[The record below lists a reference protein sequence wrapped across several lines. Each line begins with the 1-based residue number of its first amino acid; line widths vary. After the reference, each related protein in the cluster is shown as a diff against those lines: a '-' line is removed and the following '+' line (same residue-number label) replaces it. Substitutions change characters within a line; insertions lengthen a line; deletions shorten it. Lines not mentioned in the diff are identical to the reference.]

1 MMSSNGVQETG
12 MRRSSTGLSNGL
24 SPDFEI
30 LSHPP
35 SSTGSQPP
43 VSLSQINPLG
53 MSQTPS
59 SLTDVTL
66 EQALMRVHDLSR
78 ENSDLRDYLKDN
90 NEMMKKQYEAL
101 AEWKKKVH
109 DANVANRDKFD
120 QTKALILGLIL
131 GLRKDNEELL
141 EKVRELE
148 TSKEEKMT
156 ELLGKIHALESA
168 RLKSEQLATQV
179 CSKAEEQGMSMDDLD
194 LTLNETVVV
203 SVSAETEERISQL
216 ENELEEKNGEMKRLT
231 EEKNKLSSQVG
242 QFRDSADQ
250 LLKDLECQQKLKEDL
265 QRENQELLE
274 KNLDLNLQLQ
284 SLLSDTRISLQLV
297 EKAGFSSKSQSGMS
311 DVVGM
316 SVTETQE
323 VARLLEQLQKNEQK
337 FKTEMATMRS
347 HVQGEKNK
355 SQQLQ
360 ARLTEN
366 SQRISAMIQQH
377 EQEVAV
383 LRKEHEQKL
392 MELARQQDTEREQ
405 QLQSA
410 TYDTDVQSLRS
421 QVLTLISEVHETQT
435 KLSAAT
441 DAHEN
446 KDRRMKDLEE
456 RNKRYQMD
464 LNQNRHEMQALIHSL
479 QQRCGLSE
487 HAHAQERQSHE
498 VTKHNMSELRTS
510 FEQLVNDYKELLD
523 TFDQY
528 KLQQERQTPG
538 SIPQNQRAMLEQIN
552 HLTAQVMAAEE
563 AITIRDEQIQS
574 LKTDLASK
582 KREYEDMAA
591 VFKAQ
596 ADVYKADFD
605 AERSA
610 REQQV
615 SDKERILTEM
625 GDLQVQNQQLID
637 DLEAYSRRQMS
648 EMQRRVAPSPHSYLQ
663 CVSPGGPYGPL
674 QPTFNYQGGMPD
686 NQPLPDLSYPD
697 TVNLN
702 QQPNQGPPQMD
713 PGQIEEEEAPLVC
726 PQCNLTCPDMDTLQ
740 IHVIECLD
748 QDDQRRANRQ

>member
-12 MRRSSTGLSNGL
+12 VMVRNSTVISNGL

-30 LSHPP
+30 LSHPH

-43 VSLSQINPLG
+43 ASLSQINPLG

-66 EQALMRVHDLSR
+66 EQALARVHDLSR

-109 DANVANRDKFD
+109 DANIANRDKFD
-120 QTKALILGLIL
+120 QTKALILGL
-131 GLRKDNEELL
+131 RKDNEEML
-141 EKVRELE
+141 EKVQELE
-148 TSKEEKMT
+148 TSKEEKMN

-179 CSKAEEQGMSMDDLD
+179 CSKAEEQGMSMDDLE
-194 LTLNETVVV
+194 LNLQETVIV

-216 ENELEEKNGEMKRLT
+216 ERELEDKNGEIKRLT
-231 EEKNKLSSQVG
+231 EEKDKLSCQVSQ
-242 QFRDSADQ
+242 FKESADQ
-250 LLKDLECQQKLKEDL
+250 LLRDLECQQKMKEEL
-265 QRENQELLE
+265 QRGNQELLE
-274 KNLDLNLQLQ
+274 KNLDLNLQVQ

-297 EKAGFSSKSQSGMS
+297 EKAAFTSKSQSGMS
-311 DVVGM
+311 DVGQ
-316 SVTETQE
+316 SSRPEKDTQE
-323 VARLLEQLQKNEQK
+323 VARLMEHLHRNEER
-337 FKTEMATMRS
+337 FKTEMATIRS
-347 HVQGEKNK
+347 HLQGEKNK

-360 ARLTEN
+360 AKLTEN
-366 SQRISAMIQQH
+366 SEKMSAIVQQH
-377 EQEVAV
+377 EQEVAM

-392 MELARQQDTEREQ
+392 MELARQQDTEKEQ

-435 KLSAAT
+435 KLAAAT
-441 DAHEN
+441 DAHDK
-446 KDRRMKDLEE
+446 KDRRLKDMED
-456 RNKRYQMD
+456 RNKRLQMD
-464 LNQNRHEMQALIHSL
+464 LNQTRHELQAMIQSF
-479 QQRCGLSE
+479 QQRCALSE

-498 VTKHNMSELRTS
+498 VTKRNMDQLRTS

-538 SIPQNQRAMLEQIN
+538 SAPQNQRAMLEQIN

-574 LKTDLASK
+574 LKVDLASK

-591 VFKAQ
+591 VLTAQ

-615 SDKERILTEM
+615 SEKERILTEM

-637 DLEAYSRRQMS
+637 DLESYSRRQMS
-648 EMQRRVAPSPHSYLQ
+648 EMQRRVAPSSHAYLQ
-663 CVSPGGPYGPL
+663 CVSPGGPYGPP
-674 QPTFNYQGGMPD
+674 QPSFNYQD
-686 NQPLPDLSYPD
+686 NQQSPDINYHETL
-697 TVNLN
+697 NLN
-702 QQPNQGPPQMD
+702 QHPNQGPPHLD
-713 PGQIEEEEAPLVC
+713 PGQHEEEEVPLVC

-748 QDDQRRANRQ
+748 QDDQRRANHQ

>member
-1 MMSSNGVQETG
+1 MSRNGVQETG
-12 MRRSSTGLSNGL
+12 GMSRSSTGLSNGH

-30 LSHPP
+30 LSHPH

-43 VSLSQINPLG
+43 VSLSQINPLA

-120 QTKALILGLIL
+120 QTKALIV

-148 TSKEEKMT
+148 TSKEEKMN

-179 CSKAEEQGMSMDDLD
+179 CTKAEEQGMSMDDLD
-194 LTLNETVVV
+194 LNLNETVVV

-216 ENELEEKNGEMKRLT
+216 ESELEEKNGEIKRLT

-284 SLLSDTRISLQLV
+284 GLLSDTRISLQLV

-311 DVVGM
+311 DVVDVGKLE
-316 SVTETQE
+316 TESQE
-323 VARLLEQLQKNEQK
+323 VARLMEQLQKNEEK
-337 FKTEMATMRS
+337 FKTDMATVRS
-347 HVQGEKNK
+347 HLQGEKNK
-355 SQQLQ
+355 NQQLQ

-366 SQRISAMIQQH
+366 SQKMSAMVQQH
-377 EQEVAV
+377 EQKVAV

-392 MELARQQDTEREQ
+392 MELARQQVTEREQ

-435 KLSAAT
+435 KLAAAT

-446 KDRRMKDLEE
+446 KDRRLKDLEE

-464 LNQNRHEMQALIHSL
+464 LNQTRHETQGLIQSL

-487 HAHAQERQSHE
+487 NACEQERHSHE
-498 VTKHNMSELRTS
+498 VTKRNMNELRAS

-528 KLQQERQTPG
+528 KLQQERQTQG
-538 SIPQNQRAMLEQIN
+538 SIPQNHRAMLEQIN

-574 LKTDLASK
+574 LKAELTNK

-605 AERSA
+605 AERLA

-615 SDKERILTEM
+615 SEKERILAEM

-663 CVSPGGPYGPL
+663 CVGPGGPYGPP
-674 QPTFNYQGGMPD
+674 QPTFNYQGGIPD
-686 NQPLPDLSYPD
+686 NQPDVSYTE

-702 QQPNQGPPQMD
+702 QQPNQGPPQAD
-713 PGQIEEEEAPLVC
+713 PGQHEDDEAPLVC

-748 QDDQRRANRQ
+748 QDDQRRASRQ